1 MSHGRRRWLI
11 GGLVAL
17 MILTALLWAG
27 DRWSRARAHAAADL
41 SAEQASRTHA
51 ALLESE
57 LQKFRLLPLVLG
69 EYPDVANALRGER
82 AARDRLNAT
91 LELLA
96 GRTDAADLYV
106 IGPDGVTVAASNWRR
121 PTSFVGQN
129 YGFRPYF
136 RDAMRGGS
144 AELFALGTVSRRPGL
159 YLARRVVRD
168 RRAIGV
174 VVVKVEFDTVE
185 RAWARASGA
194 SFVADAD
201 GVILV
206 TSRPE
211 WRFQALGDVSPAVA
225 AIARRTLQFGPDVP
239 RRAPIAIEGSSARLR
254 NAGVE
259 EQFRLFAQAA
269 PMQGGRLYH
278 LAPLAAPMSAARTQA
293 LLLGLAILFLLSGAA
308 AWAYRARETRR
319 MQRAARMKL
328 EEEVS
333 RRTAELRAVNAELV
347 VQSHERS
354 EADARYRA
362 AREELAQ
369 ANRLG
374 TLGQVTAGVA
384 HEINQPVAAIRTFA
398 ENGVRLLERGAADV
412 ARENFERIAELTARI
427 GRITSELRSFARKRT
442 RSATRATVA
451 SVIDGLLV
459 LLGEGVRSR
468 LVVLADLDARALTF
482 RGERVRIEQVLVNL
496 VQNAFEAV
504 GESPGGRVS
513 LEIREEGNAVRFIV
527 SDNGPGVPE
536 GVRENLFTPF
546 VTAKAQGLGLG
557 LAIARDIA
565 REFGGELA
573 YAPARP
579 HGACFTLSLPR
590 A

>member
-1 MSHGRRRWLI
+1 MSPGRRRSLI
-11 GGLVAL
+11 GGLVAV
-17 MILTALLWAG
+17 MILVALLWAG
-27 DRWSRARAHAAADL
+27 DRWSRARAYAAADL
-41 SAEQASRTHA
+41 GAEQASRTHA

-136 RDAMRGGS
+136 RDAMRAGS

-168 RRAIGV
+168 GRPIGV
-174 VVVKVEFDTVE
+174 VVVKVEFDAVE
-185 RAWARASGA
+185 RAWARTSGA
-194 SFVADAD
+194 SFVADAN

-211 WRFQALGDVSPAVA
+211 WRFQTLGDVSPAVA
-225 AIARRTLQFGPDVP
+225 AVARRTLQFGSDAP
-239 RRAPIAIEGSSARLR
+239 RRAPIAIDGASARLR
-254 NAGVE
+254 TAGVE
-259 EQFRLFAQAA
+259 EQFRIFGQPA

-293 LLLGLAILFLLSGAA
+293 LLLGLAILFLLTGAA
-308 AWAYRARETRR
+308 AWAYRASETRR
-319 MQRAARMKL
+319 IQRAARMKL
-328 EEEVS
+328 EEEVG

-347 VQSHERS
+347 

-398 ENGVRLLERGAADV
+398 ENGVRLLDRGAADV

-459 LLGEGVRSR
+459 LLGERVRNR

-504 GESPGGRVS
+504 GESAEGRVS
-513 LEIREEGNAVRFIV
+513 LEIREEGSAVHFVV

-565 REFGGELA
+565 REFGGDLA
-573 YAPARP
+573 YAPAHP
-579 HGACFTLSLPR
+579 HGARFTLSLPR

>member
-1 MSHGRRRWLI
+1 MSLGRRRSLI
-11 GGLVAL
+11 GGLVAV
-17 MILTALLWAG
+17 MILAALLWTG

-41 SAEQASRTHA
+41 GAEQASRTHA

-69 EYPDVANALRGER
+69 EYPDVANTLRGER

-136 RDAMRGGS
+136 RDAMRAGS

-159 YLARRVVRD
+159 YLARRVARD
-168 RRAIGV
+168 GRPIGV
-174 VVVKVEFDTVE
+174 VVVKVEFDAVE
-185 RAWARASGA
+185 QAWARTSGA
-194 SFVADAD
+194 SFVADAN

-211 WRFQALGDVSPAVA
+211 WRFQTLGDVSPAVA
-225 AIARRTLQFGPDVP
+225 AVARRTLQFGSDVP
-239 RRAPIAIEGSSARLR
+239 RRAPIAIDGRSARLR
-254 NAGVE
+254 TSGAD
-259 EQFRLFAQAA
+259 EQFRIFGQPA

-293 LLLGLAILFLLSGAA
+293 LLLGLAILFLLTGAA
-308 AWAYRARETRR
+308 AWAYRASETRR
-319 MQRAARMKL
+319 IQRAARMKL

-333 RRTAELRAVNAELV
+333 RRTAELV
-347 VQSHERS
+347 

-398 ENGVRLLERGAADV
+398 ENGVRLLDRGTVDV

-427 GRITSELRSFARKRT
+427 GRITSELRGFARKRT

-459 LLGEGVRSR
+459 LLGERVRNR
-468 LVVLADLDARALTF
+468 LVVLADLDARALSF

-504 GESPGGRVS
+504 GESAEGRVS
-513 LEIREEGNAVRFIV
+513 LEVREEGNAVRFVV
-527 SDNGPGVPE
+527 SDNGPGVPD

-565 REFGGELA
+565 REFGGDLA
-573 YAPARP
+573 YAPAHPR
-579 HGACFTLSLPR
+579 GARFTLSLPR